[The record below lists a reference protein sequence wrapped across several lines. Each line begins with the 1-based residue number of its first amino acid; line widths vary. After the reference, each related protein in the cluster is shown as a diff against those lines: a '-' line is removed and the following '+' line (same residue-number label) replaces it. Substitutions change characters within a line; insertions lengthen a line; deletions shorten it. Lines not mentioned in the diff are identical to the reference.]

1 MGVLPLFS
9 LLLIW
14 SITMLSCLSNPNGNS
29 NRTSIDSST
38 LFSHATTK
46 ANWLLPHKHIS
57 ASQGQGTR
65 RNLSI
70 TNINQSSTIEH
81 DGMESP
87 AGAAAHLAPAAC
99 KTRHYFT
106 LAEFQS
112 DFKDTLLN
120 LSARQIVPCAGCL
133 KQWDDRGVLGSEN
146 FLEIS
151 NREADYYYS
160 VNFSYFRPRLGW
172 NGMEL

>member
-1 MGVLPLFS
+1 M
-9 LLLIW
+9 LLLY
-14 SITMLSCLSNPNGNS
+14 
-29 NRTSIDSST
+29 R
-38 LFSHATTK
+38 

-57 ASQGQGTR
+57 ASRGQVTTQLVHNEYQSIFQYR
-65 RNLSI
+65 TWRDEVPSRNRK
-70 TNINQSSTIEH
+70 
-81 DGMESP
+81 
-87 AGAAAHLAPAAC
+87 AHLAPAAC

-120 LSARQIVPCAGCL
+120 LSARQIVPRTGCL

-151 NREADYYYS
+151 NREADYCS
-160 VNFSYFRPRLGW
+160 VNFSYFRAHWGEMEW
-172 NGMEL
+172 NCNGGSHANTRIRFMYFILRRKG